1 MVKLDLVQ
9 ALALGAG
16 LGAAYG
22 FGGKAHFPGERSQ
35 AVMKGAT
42 LGVIAAGVL
51 TLLLREPEEAAHA
64 SLPPSTPVVTRGAF
78 AGLPRPLYQASDADR
93 HFHEETGT

>member
-9 ALALGAG
+9 MLALGAG

-22 FGGKAHFPGERSQ
+22 FGGKTHFPERRSQ
-35 AVMKGAT
+35 AVAKGAA
-42 LGVIAAGVL
+42 LGALAAGVL
-51 TLLLREPEEAAHA
+51 MFVLREPEAAAHA
-64 SLPPSTPVVTRGAF
+64 ALPVPLTPVVTRGAF
-78 AGLPRPLYQASDADR
+78 AGLPRPLYASDAAR